1 MGAHVYNQGV
11 GNAFFLGDATS
22 NVEISFSNWTDT
34 TYIRLDFTSAEYSS
48 LLTGASTVNLDLVD
62 SESYECGN
70 CVPTR
75 NITAGSLTLEGAPVP
90 EPMSAGLFASGIG
103 LIGLVRGKRR
113 RT

>member
-1 MGAHVYNQGV
+1 VYNQGV